1 MRVQNLEIPDVRLI
15 TPQRHGDR
23 RGFFSEVY
31 NRERLAT
38 AGIDICFVQDNHSF
52 SAQAGTI
59 RGLHFQAPPF
69 AQHKLIRVTRGA
81 IFDVA
86 VDLRRG
92 SPTFGAHVHV
102 RLSAALWNQLF
113 VPAGFAH
120 GLMTLEPDTEIIYK
134 VSSHYAPEQD
144 RGLLWNDPSLAIPW
158 PLGTNEAVLSERDQ
172 HHPTLAELDTP
183 FEYPQPA
190 AS

>member
-1 MRVQNLEIPDVRLI
+1 MRVQNLDIPDVRLI

-38 AGIDICFVQDNHSF
+38 AGIDIRFVQDNHSF

-86 VDLRRG
+86 VDLRKG
-92 SPTFGAHVHV
+92 SPTFGAHVHA

-120 GLMTLEPDTEIIYK
+120 GLMTLAPDTEIVYK
-134 VSSHYAPEQD
+134 VSCHYAPEWD

-158 PLGTNEAVLSERDQ
+158 PLGGNEAVLSERDR
-172 HHPTLAELDTP
+172 HHPTLAELDSP
-183 FEYPQPA
+183 FEYPQA